1 MLHWIYLLLHI
12 PLLFSDLDQVKSL
25 FGLRNQLV
33 YQISFLWI
41 DPVFPLAFEPTHD
54 WISLAVKKRREK
66 YSQLAYINNHYTEYI
81 WKLSSWWTSA
91 KETTEIVHSINT
103 CMFRGIPD
111 VSLFIYI
118 AQCSCKKSHASL
130 IICTFAPDWRCFI
143 ITSLMNTTS
152 ESFIVKSSSFLYKI
166 KYHILKYLQ
175 SSKAVDDYV
184 IYLPSHTGILSATLH
199 KNIYQYNTIPPHFS
213 SNVSWAHNERRAC
226 HHHSAVTKFKSI
238 LGNRYKIP
246 VVSKIHSHLSSFISI
261 QPWRPGLAG
270 TRAQSCD
277 RYGSGTLHPGQVVC
291 HCFPSPLDVPTLA
304 ARCLRPQRCERS

>member
-1 MLHWIYLLLHI
+1 M
-12 PLLFSDLDQVKSL
+12 KSL

-54 WISLAVKKRREK
+54 WISLAVKKRRQQ
-66 YSQLAYINNHYTEYI
+66 YGQLAYINNQYTEYI
-81 WKLSSWWTSA
+81 WKISSWWTCV

-152 ESFIVKSSSFLYKI
+152 DSFIVKSSSFLYKI

-175 SSKAVDDYV
+175 SLKPADDHV
-184 IYLPSHTGILSATLH
+184 TYLPSHTGILSATLH

-213 SNVSWAHNERRAC
+213 SNVSWPHNERRAC

-246 VVSKIHSHLSSFISI
+246 VVSKIHSHLSLYCKQIQFHLWYWQQRWIRCTLFVNTILHGTICHNVIYLFTFDLFNDAVRISNYI
-261 QPWRPGLAG
+261 SPAVGRLA
-270 TRAQSCD
+270 SN
-277 RYGSGTLHPGQVVC
+277 TLKKMRKQAV
-291 HCFPSPLDVPTLA
+291 
-304 ARCLRPQRCERS
+304 